1 MSQQLSPDSNSRPRP
16 IREDEMRVLL
26 RKYFAQDAEPTL
38 VWELS
43 RQLKDPFAESKDGRF
58 RFHPLWL
65 GLGTVA
71 VLAFLVFV
79 YFSFLR

>member
-1 MSQQLSPDSNSRPRP
+1 MSQQLLPDSNSRPQP

-26 RKYFAQDAEPTL
+26 RRYFAQDAQPTL

-43 RQLKDPFAESKDGRF
+43 GKLKDPFAESKDGRF

-65 GLGTVA
+65 GLGTLA
-71 VLAFLVFV
+71 VLAFSVFL
-79 YFSFLR
+79 YFSFLK